1 MLPGNT
7 PLVGSSQTSERIACG
22 ASRRVI
28 SMNFEHDLLI
38 SYAHIDDQA
47 LVDGEDGWVSRLHH
61 MLEVRVSQLL
71 GKSPKIWRDPKLQ
84 GNDYF
89 ADTILERLPR
99 IAALVSIFSPR
110 YVQSEWC
117 TRELREFCLAA
128 NRAGGVRVA
137 DKARVFKVVKT
148 PISLDSFPEE
158 VQPILGYEFFVY
170 DEAGRA
176 REMAQ
181 VKAQGSDRVFL
192 AKLDDLAQDIVKLL
206 EMLDRDEVVVE
217 QTERKGAVFLAETS
231 FDLRDDREA
240 VRRDLMRKGYEVL
253 PDRPLPQLATEL
265 DVAIREHLLRS
276 KLSIHLV
283 GRNYGIVAEG
293 ATQST
298 VERQQT
304 LASQLAPVAGFSSVI
319 WLPPGLEIEDE
330 RQRQFVDRLQ
340 TDPAV
345 HAAAELLEVPF
356 ENLKT
361 IVYGKLAPPPAPV
374 ITTPAASHGELTRIY
389 LLCDQQD
396 VEATRPIEDFL
407 FDRGFEVML
416 PVFDEDETQARLEN
430 EEILKSADAVLLYYG
445 AASDLWLRRKLR
457 ELPKIIGLGRE
468 KPWLG
473 RAIYVGAPATPQ
485 KERFRTL
492 EATLLHEPPSGFDAA
507 TLEPFLAELSKS
519 RSSA

>member
-1 MLPGNT
+1 MT
-7 PLVGSSQTSERIACG
+7 
-22 ASRRVI
+22 
-28 SMNFEHDLLI
+28 FEHDLLI
-38 SYAHIDDQA
+38 SYAHIDDQT
-47 LVDGEDGWVSRLHH
+47 LVDGEEGWVSRLHH
-61 MLEVRVSQLL
+61 LLEVRVGQLL
-71 GKSPKIWRDPKLQ
+71 GSTPKIWRDQKLQ

-128 NRAGGVRVA
+128 NRTGGVRVA

-148 PISLDSFPEE
+148 PISLDRFPEE
-158 VQPILGYEFFVY
+158 VQRMLGYEFFIY
-170 DEAGRA
+170 DDAGRA
-176 REMAQ
+176 RELAQ
-181 VKAQGSDRVFL
+181 VKAQGSDRAFL

-206 EMLDRDEVVVE
+206 EMIGRDEVVVE
-217 QTERKGAVFLAETS
+217 QKERKGAVFLAETS

-240 VRRDLMRKGYEVL
+240 VRRDLIRNGYEVL
-253 PDRPLPQLATEL
+253 PDRPLPQIATEL
-265 DVAIREHLLRS
+265 DAAVREHLLRS

-319 WLPPGLEIEDE
+319 WLPPGVEIEDK

-356 ENLKT
+356 EDLKT
-361 IVYGKLAPPPAPV
+361 IVYGKLAPPPVPMV
-374 ITTPAASHGELTRIY
+374 TTPAMSHGELTRIY

-416 PVFDEDETQARLEN
+416 PVFDEDETQARLEH
-430 EEILKSADAVLLYYG
+430 EEILKSADALLLYYG

-457 ELPKIIGLGRE
+457 ELQKSAGLGRE

-473 RAIYVGAPATPQ
+473 RAIYIGAPATPQ

-492 EATLLHEPPSGFDAA
+492 EATTLHEAPGGFTPSALD
-507 TLEPFLAELSKS
+507 PFLAEIAKA
-519 RSSA
+519 RGAA